1 MAIMQGG
8 SGIPLQLPP
17 LVSQTGIAASP
28 PFVPAANYTNTN
40 IVSLAAGEV
49 LHIPDGRWNV
59 ATGSYTWLQFKDPI
73 SRQWRSVS
81 EFPSSQR
88 LVYSDGANLRLANL
102 SGCPVGAFV
111 TTVGS
116 GYTNSTVGSDGT
128 LDTSSSPT
136 VTISTGGSKWNV
148 IVGGAVSGTVT
159 ITTAGA
165 GYNYPPVLI
174 VAPPPGGGLPATATC
189 TVSAG
194 AINAVT
200 VVNNGAGYQ
209 SAPQITVVPDPR
221 DTPTTTAVLTAALT
235 GSGTVTGL
243 VMTNHGTPVTSVPTF
258 TFSSGAAA
266 ATMVMAFAAT
276 GFTVDNGGAVY
287 GNAQPFLVTAAGG
300 VVAGSAGTTGNPQI
314 STKVFTP
321 RTGFITGT
329 STSGGAV
336 TATGA
341 VVEDAG
347 LFQRVPTGFVTA
359 AGTAALP
366 TTTAIVTITVGGVSD
381 ASFLQSI

>member
-1 MAIMQGG
+1 MAIVQGG
-8 SGIPLQLPP
+8 AGIPLQLPP
-17 LVSQTGIAASP
+17 LVSQTPISATP
-28 PFVPAANYTNTN
+28 PFAAGANYTNTN
-40 IVSLAAGEV
+40 KLTLAAGESLV
-49 LHIPDGRWNV
+49 LPDGRWSL
-59 ATGSYTWLQFKDPI
+59 ATGTYTWVQVKDPI
-73 SRQWRSVS
+73 TRQWATVS

-88 LVYSDGANLRLANL
+88 SVWSDGANVRLVNL

-111 TTVGS
+111 TAVGS
-116 GYTNSTVGSDGT
+116 GYTNSTVGADGV
-128 LDTSSSPT
+128 LDTSLSPT
-136 VTISTGGSKWNV
+136 VTINTGASTWNV
-148 IVGGAVSGTVT
+148 IVGGAMSGTVT

-165 GYNYPPVLI
+165 GYNYAPTLI

-209 SAPQITVVPDPR
+209 SAPRITVVPDPR
-221 DTPTTTAVLTAALT
+221 DTPTTTAVLTSALT

-243 VMTNHGTPVTSVPTF
+243 VMTNHGTPVTAVPTF
-258 TFSSGAAA
+258 TFSSGAAT

-276 GFTVDNGGAVY
+276 GFSVDNGGAVY

-300 VVAGSAGTTGNPQI
+300 VVGGSAGTTVNPQI
-314 STKVFTP
+314 STKIFTP

-329 STSGGAV
+329 STAGGAV

-359 AGTAALP
+359 AGTSALP
-366 TTTAIVTITVGGVSD
+366 TTTAIVTITVGGVADTS
-381 ASFLQSI
+381 LVQSI